1 MTKWVVPTIG
11 VIWSLFQLSIASW
24 WILDTI
30 FIRAIHLGFA
40 MLMVYLNY
48 PMFKKTRL
56 GLKFLSIKDRIPPW
70 DFVIAI
76 IACFAAVYIAVDY
89 YGVTARYGAP
99 ITRDI
104 IIGLILLVF
113 LLEAARSGAIYHR
126 HLFLHLCFFRP
137 LHAGCDRL

>member
-1 MTKWVVPTIG
+1 MTDRPEIQEKDDGLEIARRMAEEEEGVSRRPVGLTKWVVPTIG

-40 MLMVYLNY
+40 MLIVYLNY

-76 IACFAAVYIAVDY
+76 IACLALAKS
-89 YGVTARYGAP
+89 R
-99 ITRDI
+99 
-104 IIGLILLVF
+104 LL
-113 LLEAARSGAIYHR
+113 LRA
-126 HLFLHLCFFRP
+126 
-137 LHAGCDRL
+137 